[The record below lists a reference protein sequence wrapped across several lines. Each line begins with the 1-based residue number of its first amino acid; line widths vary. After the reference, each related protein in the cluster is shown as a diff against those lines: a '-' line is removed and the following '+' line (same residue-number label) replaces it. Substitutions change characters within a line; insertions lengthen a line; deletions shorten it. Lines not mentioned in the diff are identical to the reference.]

1 MKINLVSCCI
11 LQKQNKFLVS
21 KRLSSKIFANFWEF
35 PGGKLEKNE
44 SFHNAIIRE
53 LYEELGIRVKKKSLT
68 NLDII
73 THKYKKNEITV
84 LGIFFLNKWS
94 GIVKSRE
101 GQEIKWLHI
110 SEIKELNFLEGSKV
124 ILNKLSSGF
133 YNFYF

>member
-110 SEIKELNFLEGSKV
+110 SEIQKLNFLEGSKV

>member
-110 SEIKELNFLEGSKV
+110 SEIQELNFLEGSKV
-124 ILNKLSSGF
+124 ILNKSSSGF

>member
-53 LYEELGIRVKKKSLT
+53 LHEELGIRVKKKSLT

-110 SEIKELNFLEGSKV
+110 SEIQELNFLEGSKV

>member
-84 LGIFFLNKWS
+84 LCIFFLNKWS

-110 SEIKELNFLEGSKV
+110 SEIQELNFLEGSKV